1 MSLMIDGPQILS
13 TKVERRTSYGG
24 LTMWQFPNLKSAL
37 KRVERNFG
45 LALKAVS
52 TLVKPMTEI
61 VAVISTVDFIAQKNT
76 MK

>member
-13 TKVERRTSYGG
+13 TKAERRTSYGG
-24 LTMWQFPNLKSAL
+24 LTMWQFLNLKSAL
-37 KRVERNFG
+37 ERAERNFG

-52 TLVKPMTEI
+52 TLVKPTIET
-61 VAVISTVDFIAQKNT
+61 VVDISTVDFIAPNNM